1 VTIIDRYILRAIL
14 GATALVML
22 VFLTLAIVFTFIG
35 EQGDVG
41 VLHYTTLSAFW
52 FSLLNLP
59 AQAWDLLPIAALIG
73 SLLGLGSLAR
83 GSELT
88 VLRASG
94 VSVARIAGSALIAAF
109 VLIASEVILG
119 ELLAPPLVE
128 AAQRNKAFDR
138 FSNVSF
144 GAGAAWVRDRDVI
157 LNVQQLAST
166 REFGGMLVFEL
177 SADHRLLAI
186 GRAARAT
193 ANGKR
198 EWMLSG
204 YTESRFTPERVLASS
219 APTRMLESNVG
230 AGFLALAT
238 ATPEQLGVRSLWT
251 VINYYR
257 ANALDARRFVFA
269 FWSRIARTI
278 AIAFTVLLAIP
289 FVLGALRSAG
299 TGARMMV
306 GLLLGIGFFLLQRLI
321 ESGTIVFNLNPV
333 LLAWLP
339 TMLLATITLGL
350 LARAR

>member
-1 VTIIDRYILRAIL
+1 MTLIDRYIVRAIL
-14 GATALVML
+14 GATALVMAVL
-22 VFLTLAIVFTFIG
+22 MTLAVLFTFIG
-35 EQGDVG
+35 EQDDVG
-41 VLHYTTLSAFW
+41 SGHYTTLSAFW
-52 FSLLNLP
+52 FSVLNLP

-73 SLLGLGSLAR
+73 ALLGLGTLAR

-94 VSVARIAGSALIAAF
+94 VSVVRIAGSALIAAF
-109 VLIASEVILG
+109 ILLAAEIILG

-128 AAQRNKAFDR
+128 AAQRDKAFDR
-138 FSNVSF
+138 FSNVTF
-144 GAGAAWVRDRDVI
+144 GASAAWVRDRDVI

-166 REFGGMLVFEL
+166 RQFGGMLVFEL
-177 SADHRLLAI
+177 SPDHRLLAI

-193 ANGKR
+193 AIGKR
-198 EWMLSG
+198 EWSLSG

-219 APTRMLESNVG
+219 APTRTLESNVG

-238 ATPEQLGVRSLWT
+238 ATPEQLGVRALWT
-251 VINYYR
+251 VISYYR
-257 ANALDARRFVFA
+257 ANALDPRPFVFA

-306 GLLLGIGFFLLQRLI
+306 GLALGIAFFLLQRLI
-321 ESGTIVFNLNPV
+321 ESGTIVFSLNPV

-339 TMLLATITLGL
+339 TLLLATITVIL

>member
-1 VTIIDRYILRAIL
+1 MNIVDRYIVRAIL
-14 GATALVML
+14 GATALVMA
-22 VFLTLAIVFTFIG
+22 VFMTLAIVFTFIG
-35 EQGDVG
+35 EQDDVG
-41 VLHYTTLSAFW
+41 VGHYTTASAFW
-52 FSLLNLP
+52 FALFNMP

-73 SLLGLGSLAR
+73 SLLGLGALAR

-94 VSVARIAGSALIAAF
+94 LSVARIAGSALIAAF
-109 VLIASEVILG
+109 ILLASEVILG

-157 LNVQQLAST
+157 LNVEQLAST
-166 REFGGMLVFEL
+166 RQFGSMLVFEL
-177 SADHRLLAI
+177 SPDHRLLAI
-186 GRAARAT
+186 GRALRAT
-193 ANGKR
+193 ATGKR
-198 EWMLSG
+198 EWTLSD
-204 YTESRFTPERVLASS
+204 YTESRFTPEQVLAS
-219 APTRMLESNVG
+219 ANARRTLESNIG

-257 ANALDARRFVFA
+257 ANALDARPFVFA
-269 FWSRIARTI
+269 FWSRIARTL

-299 TGARMMV
+299 AGARMMV
-306 GLLLGIGFFLLQRLI
+306 GLVLGIGFFLLQRLI
-321 ESGTIVFNLNPV
+321 ESGTIVFNLDPI

-339 TMLLATITLGL
+339 TILLATVTLAL